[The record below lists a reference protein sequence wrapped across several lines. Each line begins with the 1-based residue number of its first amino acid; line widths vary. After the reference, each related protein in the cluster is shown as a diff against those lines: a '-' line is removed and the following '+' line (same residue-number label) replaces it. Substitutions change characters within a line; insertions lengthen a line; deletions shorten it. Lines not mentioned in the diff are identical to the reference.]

1 VGWDKSQALVE
12 AERIDPRAV
21 ARELDEPAAEGP
33 GSLDRRS
40 HEVLTDAVPTMLRA
54 HTHALEL
61 AARQPRSTHSPDDGE
76 LKAANN
82 LTFHF
87 RNQILVAGVLHHRIE
102 CVPVYLRQRLTN
114 CPDDLAGCA
123 ESVVG
128 EEADD
133 GGYVGAFGASHANI
147 AGNFIG
153 NVIEPRDRIAGL
165 TGLDGGAARCVTS
178 PTYRA

>member
-1 VGWDKSQALVE
+1 MPVVDVVLVGE
-12 AERIDPRAV
+12 AGHPDEFGGSV
-21 ARELDEPAAEGP
+21 ELDEPAAEGP
-33 GSLDRRS
+33 GSLDRCS

-61 AARQPRSTHSPDDGE
+61 AARQPRSAQSPDDGE

-82 LTFHF
+82 LAFHF

-102 CVPVYLRQRLTN
+102 CVPVHLRQRLTN

-128 EEADD
+128 EQADD
-133 GGYVGAFGASHANI
+133 GGYVSAFGASHANI
-147 AGNFIG
+147 AGNLIG
-153 NVIEPRDRIAGL
+153 HVIEPRDRIAGL